1 MAWGIIVRFVE
12 AMLWA
17 QVMRFNSAVLLCV
30 VACLGCYDGG
40 YEDLGEPSAKK
51 IFSDLRQL
59 RLAEAVEQGDPK
71 AIAEAIRLGADIDA
85 PGRAGIGMLMWAM
98 LAGNVDSFNA
108 LLDRDANLMARHF
121 NPDTMRPGQK
131 INTLA
136 EHVCVFPDKRFL
148 DAMLAKEFDP
158 NRVVDHDANETMLF
172 YAVFKHD
179 LEAVSRLIDAGA
191 KVNFKNSY
199 EETPLVYAVSVR
211 DYRIAAYLYARG
223 GDPIAKSQ
231 SGFNVIDKL
240 KRYGSRGVTPDQR
253 PYFDEFIAA
262 LESRGLITWND
273 ITEADKPRTPNA
285 GVTIVEHGPQSQTGR
300 AIKEME
306 SKEREFR
313 RREAK

>member
-1 MAWGIIVRFVE
+1 
-12 AMLWA
+12 MLSLEF
-17 QVMRFNSAVLLCV
+17 MRLIAFILAGV
-30 VACLGCYDGG
+30 VTCIGCHRGG
-40 YEDLGEPSAKK
+40 YEDSGQPSAKQ
-51 IFSDLRQL
+51 IFSNPQQL
-59 RLAEAVEQGDPK
+59 RLAEAVEQGDSK
-71 AIAEAIRLGADIDA
+71 AISEAIRLGADVDQ
-85 PGRAGIGMLMWAM
+85 PGRAGIRMLMWAM
-98 LAGNVDSFNA
+98 LAGSLDGFNA

-131 INTLA
+131 INTVA

-148 DAMLAKEFDP
+148 EAMLAKEFDP

-179 LEAVSRLIDAGA
+179 LESVSRLIDAGA

>member
-1 MAWGIIVRFVE
+1 MRVIFLNLSE
-12 AMLWA
+12 TMLSLEF
-17 QVMRFNSAVLLCV
+17 MRLIAFILAGV
-30 VACLGCYDGG
+30 VTCIGCHRGG
-40 YEDLGEPSAKK
+40 YEDSGQPSAKQ
-51 IFSDLRQL
+51 IFSNPQQL
-59 RLAEAVEQGDPK
+59 RLAEAVEQGDSK
-71 AIAEAIRLGADIDA
+71 AISEAIRLGADVDQ
-85 PGRAGIGMLMWAM
+85 PGRAGIRMLMWAM
-98 LAGNVDSFNA
+98 LAGSLDGFNA

-131 INTLA
+131 INTVA

-148 DAMLAKEFDP
+148 EAMLAKEFDP

-179 LEAVSRLIDAGA
+179 LESVSRLIDAGA

-211 DYRIAAYLYARG
+211 DYRIAAYLCARG

-240 KRYGSRGVTPDQR
+240 KRYGSRGVAPDQR
-253 PYFDEFIAA
+253 PYFEEFVTA
-262 LESRGLITWND
+262 LEIRGLITWDD
-273 ITEADKPRTPNA
+273 IAEADKPRTPNA
-285 GVTIVEHGPQSQTGR
+285 GVTIVEHGPQSEVGR

-313 RREAK
+313 RREAN